1 MSKQAKIFIDG
12 AAGTTGLEIRER
24 LRPRADVSLLALS
37 DAERKDPAARKKAL
51 NAADLVILCLPDEA
65 AREAVA
71 LIDNPATR
79 VIDASTAHRVAEGW
93 DFGFAELEPDG
104 YRRIAVSKRVSNP
117 GCWATGFLAIARP
130 LVRAGVIP
138 ADFPLTANGVS
149 GYSGGGKSMI
159 AEFEDEKSADYTQTV
174 SRIYGLNLTHKH
186 IPEMQKHSGLAH
198 PPLFEPGIGR
208 YYRGMLV
215 EVPLQLWALPAKP
228 EPRDIHAVLTKAYPD
243 RPLVKV
249 ASLED
254 AAAVKTLDAEI
265 FAGANS
271 LTIYIF
277 ANENSRQARVVAA
290 FDNLGKGASGA
301 AVQNMNIML
310 GLPETAGL

>member
-24 LRPRADVSLLALS
+24 LAGRTGLSLIALS
-37 DAERKDPAARKKAL
+37 DAERKDAGARKAAL
-51 NAADLVILCLPDEA
+51 NDADLVILCLPDEA
-65 AREAVA
+65 AREAVS

-93 DFGFAELEPDG
+93 TFGFPELEPDG
-104 YRRIAVSKRVSNP
+104 TERIAAAKRVSNP
-117 GCWATGFLAIARP
+117 GCWSTGFLAIARP
-130 LVRAGVIP
+130 LLRAGLIP

-159 AEFEDEKSADYTQTV
+159 AEFEDKKAADYTETV
-174 SRIYGLNLTHKH
+174 SRIYGLNLAHKH

-198 PPLFEPGIGR
+198 PPVFEPSIGR
-208 YYRGMLV
+208 FYRGMLV
-215 EVPLQLWALPAKP
+215 EVPLQLWALPGKP
-228 EPRDIHAVLTKAYPD
+228 SARDIHAALLRAYPE

-254 AAAVKTLDAEI
+254 ATAVKSLDAEI
-265 FAGANS
+265 LAGTNG
-271 LTIYIF
+271 LTLYVF
-277 ANENSRQARVVAA
+277 ANEKSAQARLVAA
-290 FDNLGKGASGA
+290 FDNLGKGAGGA
-301 AVQNMNIML
+301 AVQNLNIML
-310 GLPETAGL
+310 GLPETTGL